1 MPPTDH
7 DQKSESFAIV
17 SVKKASRLFVALLVA
32 GTILPCAGPVHAA
45 DEGELDTVGHTA
57 DGVYLDFEPVGLVEL
72 PRIFL
77 VKDAD
82 GRWGLDAFGST
93 KSALNSREY
102 VATYADEEGIV
113 SQVTDADALS
123 EMIYDHSHLYSELQ
137 AASGEIVVDLSVTRH
152 LVFGILSSI
161 IALAI
166 FVSLA
171 NQYKRGQGRDSAP
184 RGIFQNMFESLVVF
198 VRDEI
203 ARPNIG
209 HKHERFLP
217 FLLTAFF
224 FILISNL
231 LGLVPYG
238 AAATSNI
245 SVTIVL
251 ATFTF
256 VLGQV
261 FASKDHWRHIFS
273 PPGVPLAVKIILVPV
288 EFIGLF
294 TKHAALAIRLFA
306 NMMAGSLVI
315 LTLIGLIFIV
325 NTLFGGAAALSA
337 APISIALT
345 LFISG
350 VKLLV
355 AFIQAYVFTMLSAL
369 FIGMAVAEHHDF
381 EGPTPE
387 DDQLYHDVTPTFDGD
402 SELVRSTMITPYRQV
417 APAG

>member
-1 MPPTDH
+1 M
-7 DQKSESFAIV
+7 AL
-17 SVKKASRLFVALLVA
+17 LFVGIV
-32 GTILPCAGPVHAA
+32 LPWAAPVQAA
-45 DEGELDTVGHTA
+45 DEEGQLDTVGHTV
-57 DGVYLDFEPVGLVEL
+57 DGVYLDFEPFGLIEL

-77 VKDAD
+77 LKDAA
-82 GRWGLDAFGST
+82 GRWRLNAFAST
-93 KSALNSREY
+93 EAALASHDY
-102 VATYADEEGIV
+102 VLVHADDEGHV
-113 SQVTDADALS
+113 EHVQDEDLLS
-123 EMIYDHSHLYSELQ
+123 EMIARHEHLHSELD
-137 AASGEIVVDLSVTRH
+137 AATGEIVIDLSITRH
-152 LVFGILSSI
+152 LVFGIFGAL
-161 IALAI
+161 IALLI
-166 FVSLA
+166 FVTLA
-171 NQYKRGQGRDSAP
+171 KQYKKGHGRESAP
-184 RGIFQNMFESLVVF
+184 KGIYQNMFEYLIVF

-209 HKHERFLP
+209 DKHERFLP

-224 FILISNL
+224 FILICNL

-261 FASKDHWRHIFS
+261 HASKAHWMHIFW
-273 PPGVPLAVKIILVPV
+273 PPGVPILIKLILIPV

-325 NTLFGGAAALSA
+325 NTLFGGTVAMSFAPLSV
-337 APISIALT
+337 ALT
-345 LFISG
+345 LFITG

-369 FIGMAVAEHHDF
+369 FIGMAVEEHHEL
-381 EGPTPE
+381 EGHTP
-387 DDQLYHDVTPTFDGD
+387 DDDTPYHDVTPTFAGGSDG
-402 SELVRSTMITPYRQV
+402 LQSTTITTRRQL

>member
-1 MPPTDH
+1 MNVKTIGRLLAALL
-7 DQKSESFAIV
+7 FAGIV
-17 SVKKASRLFVALLVA
+17 LPSVAL
-32 GTILPCAGPVHAA
+32 VHAA
-45 DEGELDTVGHTA
+45 AEGEQLDTVEHTA
-57 DGVYLDFEPVGLVEL
+57 DGVYLDFAPFGAVEL

-77 VKDAD
+77 L
-82 GRWGLDAFGST
+82 R
-93 KSALNSREY
+93 
-102 VATYADEEGIV
+102 DEEGNLRLEAFRSTETALHSGNYV
-113 SQVTDADALS
+113 LVHTDEEGHLEHISDQGVLA
-123 EMIYDHSHLYSELQ
+123 EMIAAHEHLHSETV
-137 AASGEIVVDLSVTRH
+137 AASGEIVVDFSITRH
-152 LVFGILSSI
+152 LVFGILGGI
-161 IALAI
+161 ITLLI
-166 FVSLA
+166 FVTLA
-171 NQYKRGQGRDSAP
+171 RQYRNGQGRETAP

-209 HKHERFLP
+209 SKHERFLP

-224 FILISNL
+224 FILICNI

-245 SVTIVL
+245 SVTLVL

-261 FASKDHWRHIFS
+261 YASKDHWRHIFW
-273 PPGVPLAVKIILVPV
+273 PPGVPWPIKLLLVPV

-315 LTLIGLIFIV
+315 LTLIGLIFIF
-325 NTLFGGAAALSA
+325 NTLFGGTVATSV
-337 APISIALT
+337 APFSLALT
-345 LFISG
+345 IFISA

-369 FIGMAVAEHHDF
+369 FIGMAVEEHHAHA
-381 EGPTPE
+381 GHTPE
-387 DDQLYHDVTPTFDGD
+387 DDETYHDVTPLFKGD
-402 SELVRSTMITPYRQV
+402 DEVAQSTTVTPHRQAV
-417 APAG
+417 PAG